1 MAKKLKFLDENF
13 ALWDFDSKTATQV
26 RALKAKSQT
35 IRHLVVD
42 TSVDADPVPISGD
55 TQ

>member
-1 MAKKLKFLDENF
+1 MTKKLKFLDENF
-13 ALWDFDSKTATQV
+13 ALRDFDSKIPIQV

-35 IRHLVVD
+35 IRDLFVG
-42 TSVDADPVPISGD
+42 TSVDADPAPISGD

>member
-1 MAKKLKFLDENF
+1 LKFLDENF
-13 ALWDFDSKTATQV
+13 ALRDFDSKTAPQV
-26 RALKAKSQT
+26 RALTAKSQT
-35 IRHLVVD
+35 IRYLFVG